1 MTSSCS
7 DYSALC
13 LSDVS
18 VHYQGR
24 PVLER
29 ASLDL
34 EGPALI
40 AIVGPNGAGKST
52 LIKAAL
58 GLLPHTG
65 RVTVLGRPIDAVR
78 SRIGYIPQRG
88 SVDWDFP
95 VSVLDVALM
104 GTYGRLGWL
113 RRPGRSEY
121 DLAHDCLSRVG
132 LQGLESRQIGQ
143 LSGGQ
148 QQRVFLARA
157 LAQQADLY
165 FMDEPMAGVDAAT
178 EAMLFEVLEQLRD
191 QGKTLLVVHHD
202 LRSVPEHFDQVVVL
216 NRRVVATG
224 PVRTTF
230 TAPTLQEAYGGRV
243 VAFQEG
249 LLTP

>member
-1 MTSSCS
+1 MTVSGS

-24 PVLER
+24 SVLER

-224 PVRTTF
+224 PVSTTF

-243 VAFQEG
+243 VAIQEG